1 MAVGGDDAPFAT
13 RRVLP
18 LRGGVDRGRG
28 VRAAA
33 RALRARGGARSGTPD
48 RRVVGA
54 WVRGWICYSVKS
66 VFFGAILKGTFRNR
80 HLQFAV
86 SVCNVRLHV

>member
-1 MAVGGDDAPFAT
+1 MVAVGGDDAPFAT

-54 WVRGWICYSVKS
+54 
-66 VFFGAILKGTFRNR
+66 
-80 HLQFAV
+80 
-86 SVCNVRLHV
+86 